1 MTATALTAAGLN
13 ANTLDKD
20 PKDGVITL
28 DETATWAA
36 VAAIPFFEVKR
47 VFAMADKNA
56 DGKLTADELTAG
68 QTLPPQFSSD
78 WNSLRSSFKALDAD
92 SDGFISKREWDGYC
106 LGWMTPRPP
115 QNICEDLF
123 TKADTELPKAM
134 LSRNEFEKGGRV
146 CKSPTDGGCSLLQ
159 AAMQQATVTQQSN
172 SPGRSKTGF
181 LQQLAELQKRY
192 PRMHH

>member
-56 DGKLTADELTAG
+56 DGKLTPDELNDG
-68 QTLPPQFSSD
+68 QFSTD
-78 WNSLRSSFKALDAD
+78 WHNLRSSFRALDSD
-92 SDGFISKREWDGYC
+92 SDGVISKREWDGYC
-106 LGWMTPRPP
+106 MGWMSPRPP
-115 QNICEDLF
+115 QKMCEELF
-123 TKADTELPKAM
+123 AKADTEFPKGL
-134 LSRNEFEKGGRV
+134 LSRNEFDKGGRV
-146 CKSPTDGGCSLLQ
+146 CKSPGDGGCSLLQ
-159 AAMQQATVTQQSN
+159 AAMQQATNKQSS
-172 SPGRSKTGF
+172 SPGRLKTGF
-181 LQQLAELQKRY
+181 LQQLAELQRRY
-192 PRMHH
+192 PGMHHLTG